1 MGLVGA
7 QVGHE
12 EALREE
18 KAADP
23 GGLQPGLRLV
33 PETMGANGIF
43 RVDNAALVALTRLR
57 TVEVGLLLG
66 K

>member
-7 QVGHE
+7 RVGHE

-33 PETMGANGIF
+33 PETMGAKGIF
-43 RVDNAALVALTRLR
+43 RVDNAVLVASHA
-57 TVEVGLLLG
+57 
-66 K
+66 